1 MRRRLDMDR
10 IAEGLGA
17 KRRGNVDAGD
27 GYFGAMQLVA
37 EVQARFRVPSR
48 GGRATN
54 PEWSMRRL
62 VGLSPETLA
71 RLEELARSA
80 SEAGDTPIEPMQLAA
95 LLLEKAVAKAT
106 RHGIKK
112 AS

>member
-1 MRRRLDMDR
+1 MKRRLDMDR
-10 IAEGLGA
+10 IATGLGA
-17 KRRGNVDAGD
+17 KRRGKVDAGD

-37 EVQARFRVPSR
+37 EVQARFRVPSS

-54 PEWSMRRL
+54 PEWSMKRL
-62 VGLSPETLA
+62 VGLSPETLG
-71 RLEELARSA
+71 RLEELARLA

-106 RHGIKK
+106 GHRMKK